1 MKKSY
6 NELMSSSNPV
16 DPDAMYRA
24 AKEEYGLEEGSVN
37 VSYIVELCVAIFAV
51 LLLLALLSQ

>member
-6 NELMSSSNPV
+6 NELMSSSDPV
-16 DPDAMYRA
+16 DPDAMYKA
-24 AKEEYGLEEGSVN
+24 AKEEYDLEEGSVSA
-37 VSYIVELCVAIFAV
+37 SYIVELCVAIFAV